1 MIQAVLFDVDGTLVD
16 SNDLHTSSWKETF
29 LHFGRNVPYPDLR
42 RQIGKGADQ
51 YMPVFW
57 SDEELHRFGKEMERF
72 REELFLKKYLKQAK
86 PFPKAKEL
94 LERMRQDGKQVALA
108 SSSKTEV
115 IDFYTELLGI
125 GDIINART
133 TADEARRS
141 KPYPDIFSA
150 ALGDLEGVTADETLV
165 VGDAPYD
172 ILAASKLGIDTIAFL
187 CGGFTVEEL
196 EHTGAIAVYEN
207 PERLLAKY
215 ESSPIASSKA
225 VEKFPG

>member
-1 MIQAVLFDVDGTLVD
+1 
-16 SNDLHTSSWKETF
+16 
-29 LHFGRNVPYPDLR
+29 
-42 RQIGKGADQ
+42 
-51 YMPVFW
+51 MPVFW

-94 LERMRQDGKQVALA
+94 LERIRQDGKQVALA